1 MELPNKQQELR
12 RIPCPQIIFATQPEG
27 YPFEKSSRLKVEL
40 LMSLLS
46 IRFFNKFRLKYW
58 LLALFVF
65 LITIGFLGLVS
76 KSMKTADSSPIP
88 IAVVAALSGEQA
100 EVVAGEEMVHGVQM
114 YVDMVNHK
122 GGINGHPLKLLTFD
136 DRADEK
142 VAEQRAPEIAES
154 PAVVLLGHRSSASS
168 EAGAKV
174 YGAAHLPTITGT
186 ANTDTITLNNPY
198 YFRNTYTRS
207 SLNTVIGVYTNIVLK
222 LNTATVI
229 EYEKYGKK
237 LAQEFETAF
246 TQSGGKINSKLTI
259 DPNPQ
264 QRDQSIQKIVDNL
277 AADHNPGVV
286 YFSLRDEKEAEKL
299 LVALKRRGL
308 KLPIMLGQALSRE
321 DFAKR
326 FENYPEERQQP
337 GFFTDGL
344 YATAPLLF
352 DSAGVDAQ
360 EFAETYQ
367 KRYGKSPSYV
377 GTKYYEAA
385 ILAIDAIRNANLETT
400 ANSRDRDREKVYAA
414 LKQINNRPQVMSR
427 GLTGP
432 LYFNA
437 ARSSDQPARVGQFH
451 NLRLLSAPQQFTPLT
466 HAEQVDLPRELQAEN
481 VVQAGNQYYWR
492 QRVVYTGIDVNKLS
506 RIDQSKSS
514 FMINFNIWL
523 RYSGDDKPL
532 AIQFPDAVA
541 NSLNPTAPIF
551 DPKTPLKARSVE
563 GLNYRLFQVA
573 GEFKN
578 SFDLRDYPFDAQKMT
593 VRFLNTH
600 LSSER
605 LIYVI
610 DTLGLKLLRTD
621 LAQQKR
627 AFSGLQ
633 LWQFKD
639 MQYAQD
645 VLRST
650 STQGD
655 PALFESNVQ
664 TDYPG
669 FSLAMRFQRHALIFL
684 IKNLLPLGLLTL
696 VAYSTLYFSYSLS
709 VPRILA
715 TCSVLLSGIVL
726 LLSINNQLP
735 EVGYTI
741 ALEYTF
747 YVFFFLCVFS
757 IVITTLGE
765 KLEKA
770 GRKEAVQRLN
780 LFARVFF
787 PIVVL
792 LCVAAFGT
800 NYSQSLM

>member
-1 MELPNKQQELR
+1 
-12 RIPCPQIIFATQPEG
+12 
-27 YPFEKSSRLKVEL
+27 
-40 LMSLLS
+40 MSLLS
-46 IRFFNKFRLKYW
+46 IHFFKKSRFKYW
-58 LLALFVF
+58 LIALLGF
-65 LITIGFLGLVS
+65 LIAIGFWSLIP
-76 KSMKTADSSPIP
+76 KSIKTADSSPIS
-88 IAVVAALSGEQA
+88 IALAVPLSGERA
-100 EVVAGEEMVHGVQM
+100 EVIAGEEMVHGVQM
-114 YVDMVNHK
+114 YLDAVNQN

-136 DRADEK
+136 DGADEK
-142 VAEQRAPEIAES
+142 VAEQQAPKIAQS
-154 PAVVLLGHRSSASS
+154 PAVVLLGHRSSAPA
-168 EAGAKV
+168 EAGAKI
-174 YGAAHLPTITGT
+174 YGAAHLPAITGT
-186 ANTDTITLNNPY
+186 ANTDTVTLNHPY

-207 SLNTVIGVYTNIVLK
+207 TLNTILGVYTNLVLK

-229 EYEKYGKK
+229 QYEKYGEK
-237 LAQEFETAF
+237 LAQEFEAAF
-246 TQSGGKINSKLTI
+246 TESGGTIKRKLTL

-264 QRDQSIQKIVDNL
+264 RREQSIQAI
-277 AADHNPGVV
+277 ADQLRADPNPGVV
-286 YFSLRDEKEAEKL
+286 YFSLRDEEAAEKL
-299 LVALKRRGL
+299 LVALKQRGS
-308 KLPIMLGQALSRE
+308 KLLIMLSQPLSRE

-326 FENYPEERQQP
+326 FERYPEERQQP
-337 GFFTDGL
+337 GFFTDGI

-360 EFAETYQ
+360 GFANTYQ
-367 KRYGKSPSYV
+367 QRYGKMPSYV

-385 ILAIDAIRNANLETT
+385 MLAIEAIRNANLEVT
-400 ANSRDRDREKVYAA
+400 ANSRDSDRERVYAA
-414 LKQINNRPQVMSR
+414 LKQMNDRPQVAIR

-437 ARSSDQPARVGQFH
+437 ARSSDQPPRVAQFH
-451 NLRLLSAPQQFTPLT
+451 NGQLLSAPQQFTPLT
-466 HAEQVDLPRELQAEN
+466 HVEQVDIPRELQAGN
-481 VVQAGNQYYWR
+481 LVKAGDQYYWQ
-492 QRVVYTGIDVNKLS
+492 QRVVYTGIDVNKLG

-514 FMINFNIWL
+514 FTISFNVWF
-523 RYSGDDKPL
+523 RYSGDDEPL
-532 AIQFPDAVA
+532 AIQFPDALT
-541 NSLNPTAPIF
+541 NSFNPTAPIF
-551 DPKTPLKARSVE
+551 DPTTPLKARSVD

-578 SFDLRDYPFDAQKMT
+578 SFDLRDYPFDAQRMT

-600 LSSER
+600 LSSDR

-610 DTLGLKLLRTD
+610 DTLGLRLPRTNLD
-621 LAQQKR
+621 QQKQ

-633 LWQFKD
+633 LWQFKE

-655 PALFESNVQ
+655 PALFESNIQ

-669 FSLAMRFQRHALIFL
+669 LSLMMRFQRHTLIFL

-735 EVGYTI
+735 EIGYTT
-741 ALEYTF
+741 ALEYVF
-747 YVFFFLCVFS
+747 YIFFFLCVFS
-757 IVITTLGE
+757 IVITTIGE

-770 GRKEAVQRLN
+770 GRKAAVQRLN
-780 LFARVFF
+780 LFARALF
-787 PIVVL
+787 PIIVL
-792 LCVAAFGT
+792 FCVTAFGM
-800 NYSQSLM
+800 NYSKSLM